1 MNRGIYSTATGMVA
15 AQRWMDVTANN
26 LANASTNGFKRDGLI
41 FNDAMERELAASGGL
56 GTRLG
61 SIGSGAM
68 PKKQYTVFERGPLT
82 ATGNPLDMA
91 IDSDQGMFAV
101 QTPGGVRYTRDG
113 SFALNEKREL
123 VTKCGFQVLNE
134 KLEPIVIPAGKLEMS
149 GQGHVAVDGKAMG
162 KIAVFDGPFLK
173 EGENLF
179 TAPQAQ
185 AVEFAGIRSYSVEG
199 SNVNAVEAMI
209 SMISL
214 SRSFEMAQKSITQQD
229 ELTQRLVQSL
239 QDR

>member
-26 LANASTNGFKRDGLI
+26 LANASTNGFKRDGLV

-56 GTRLG
+56 GVRLG
-61 SIGSGAM
+61 SLGMGATAQ
-68 PKKQYTVFERGPLT
+68 KQYTVFERGSVT
-82 ATGNPLDMA
+82 RTSNPLDMA
-91 IDSDQGMFAV
+91 IDSDKCMFAV
-101 QTPGGVRYTRDG
+101 QSPAGVRYTRDG
-113 SFALNEKREL
+113 SFSLNERREL
-123 VTKCGFQVLNE
+123 VTKSGHPVLDSQ
-134 KLEPIVIPAGKLEMS
+134 LRPITVPAGKLETS
-149 GQGHVAVDGKAMG
+149 SYGDLTVDGKFAG
-162 KIAVFDGPFLK
+162 RVGVFEGAFTK

-179 TAPQAQ
+179 SGEGAAL
-185 AVEFAGIRSYSVEG
+185 VENVGIESGALEG

-209 SMISL
+209 SMITL

-229 ELTQRLVQSL
+229 ELTQRLIQSL